1 MGSSLDAA
9 HKVFVD
15 MAERKLFSNFG
26 NSFGGSHSYI
36 HRDGKVV
43 VVVNLVLFCKFSKS
57 GSSSLCFKVPSCQH
71 YTGQPGQH

>member
-1 MGSSLDAA
+1 MGSRIGAA
-9 HKVFVD
+9 HKVFVE
-15 MAERKLFSNFG
+15 MAERRFLLNFG
-26 NSFGGSHSYI
+26 KLFGGSHSYI
-36 HRDGKVV
+36 HRDGMVV